1 MLPEYDDIR
10 FKSACILIE
19 KQKRVQKILRNEGY
33 QWIESFLSYMDGLKA
48 YHLYNTHVVRGIP
61 LST

>member
-1 MLPEYDDIR
+1 MKNIR
-10 FKSACILIE
+10 LNLLACTILIE
-19 KQKRVQKILRNEGY
+19 NKDVQKILRNED
-33 QWIESFLSYMDGLKA
+33 QWIESFHPYMDGLKA